1 MILNGEKRK
10 WHYLAVKKLFALLRG
25 ITSKYYGNFY
35 CLNCFHSFATENKL
49 QSHKKVCESKDF
61 FNIIIPSEDTEI
73 SDLSKSKI

>member
-35 CLNCFHSFATENKL
+35 CLNYFHSFATENKL

-73 SDLSKSKI
+73 LDLSKSKI

>member
-10 WHYLAVKKLFALLRG
+10 WHDLAVKKLFALLRG

-73 SDLSKSKI
+73 LDLSKSKI